1 MVTKISN
8 SLGQQIVNTIKD
20 VCSHDINFINP
31 AGIIIASTNETR
43 IGQFH
48 EAGYHAALAG
58 TTLEVTESSN
68 FSGTMHG
75 INMPLYHDGRLL
87 AVIGI
92 TGEPDE
98 IRKYASLAEKI
109 TTLLIREQELNQY
122 SHRQADKKHF
132 IIQSL
137 IKNETE
143 NQEIVTQYLKEFH
156 VDPGSEKR
164 LILIQPGDQY
174 TSSNLSFSEQQIP
187 LIFSSMELELYTF
200 NYPGEFIAITDTA
213 DFNQKEKLL
222 KAFAREHTQTVHV
235 AVGKSVSLFQL
246 YLSYESALTAMKSI
260 INKSENYILFDELT
274 LELILSS
281 INISNRS
288 LFLEKTI
295 QSLSLQE
302 REILNTYFSE
312 DMSLSRTC
320 EKLFLHKNTLQYKLN
335 HIAGKCG
342 LNPRHFQDAV
352 LLYLALKLL

>member
-1 MVTKISN
+1 MITKIN
-8 SLGQQIVNTIKD
+8 NILGQQIVNTIKD
-20 VCSHDINFINP
+20 VCCHDINFIDP
-31 AGIIIASTNETR
+31 SGIIIASTNETR

-48 EAGYHAALAG
+48 EAGHQAALAG

-92 TGEPDE
+92 TGEPDT
-98 IRKYASLAEKI
+98 IRKYVSLAGKI

-122 SHRQADKKHF
+122 SHKQADKKHF

-143 NQEIVTQYLKEFH
+143 NHKILTEYLKEFH

-164 LILIQPGDQY
+164 LILIQPY
-174 TSSNLSFSEQQIP
+174 REHASANPSFSEQQIHQ
-187 LIFSSMELELYTF
+187 LFSSMELELYTF
-200 NYPGEFIAITDTA
+200 NYPGEFIAIIDTTD
-213 DFNQKEKLL
+213 FVKKEKLL
-222 KAFAREHTQTVHV
+222 KTFAQEHVQTLCI
-235 AVGKSVSLFQL
+235 AVGKSVALFHL
-246 YLSYESALTAMKSI
+246 HLSYESALTAMRSL
-260 INKSENYILFDELT
+260 INRAENYILSDELT

-281 INISNRS
+281 VNTSDRN

-295 QSLSLQE
+295 QVLSPQE
-302 REILNTYFSE
+302 LELLDAYFSE
-312 DMSLSRTC
+312 DMSLARTC
-320 EKLFLHKNTLQYKLN
+320 KKLFLHKNTLQYKLN
-335 HIAGKCG
+335 RIAEKCG

-352 LLYLALKLL
+352 LLYLALKF

>member
-1 MVTKISN
+1 MITKIN
-8 SLGQQIVNTIKD
+8 SILGQQIVNTIKD
-20 VCSHDINFINP
+20 VCSHDINFIDP
-31 AGIIIASTNETR
+31 SGIIIASTNEAR

-48 EAGYHAALAG
+48 EAGYQAAQAG
-58 TTLEVTESSN
+58 TTLEVTGNSN

-75 INMPLYHDGRLL
+75 INMPLYHDGHLL

-98 IRKYASLAEKI
+98 IRKYASLAGKI

-137 IKNETE
+137 IKNGTE
-143 NQEIVTQYLKEFH
+143 NQELLTNYLKEFH

-164 LILIQPGDQY
+164 LILIQPNKQY
-174 TSSNLSFSEQQIP
+174 TSLNPSFSEQQIQQ
-187 LIFSSMELELYTF
+187 LFSSMKLELYTF
-200 NYPGEFIAITDTA
+200 NYPGEFIAVTDIT

-222 KAFAREHTQTVHV
+222 KAFAREHPQTIQI
-235 AVGKSVSLFQL
+235 AVGKSVSLFRL
-246 YLSYESALTAMKSI
+246 HLSYESALTAMKSI
-260 INKSENYILFDELT
+260 MDHAENYILSDELT

-281 INISNRS
+281 VSSDNRN

-295 QSLSLQE
+295 QKLSSQD
-302 REILNTYFSE
+302 RELLNVYFSE

-342 LNPRHFQDAV
+342 LNPRHFQEAV
-352 LLYLALKLL
+352 LLYLALKF

>member
-1 MVTKISN
+1 MITKIN
-8 SLGQQIVNTIKD
+8 SILGQQIVNTIKD
-20 VCSHDINFINP
+20 VCSHDINFIDP
-31 AGIIIASTNETR
+31 SGIIIASTNEAR

-48 EAGYHAALAG
+48 EAGYQAAQAG
-58 TTLEVTESSN
+58 TTLEVTKSSN

-75 INMPLYHDGRLL
+75 INMPLYHDGHLL

-98 IRKYASLAEKI
+98 IRKYASLAGKI

-143 NQEIVTQYLKEFH
+143 NQELLTKYLKEFH
-156 VDPGSEKR
+156 VDSGSEKR
-164 LILIQPGDQY
+164 LILIQPNKQY
-174 TSSNLSFSEQQIP
+174 TSLNPSFSEQQIHQ
-187 LIFSSMELELYTF
+187 LFSSMKLELYTF
-200 NYPGEFIAITDTA
+200 NYPGEFIAVTDTT
-213 DFNQKEKLL
+213 DFDQKEKRL
-222 KAFAREHTQTVHV
+222 KAFAQEHTQTIQI
-235 AVGKSVSLFQL
+235 AVGKSVSLFRL
-246 YLSYESALTAMKSI
+246 HLSYESALTAMKSI
-260 INKSENYILFDELT
+260 MNHTDNYILSDELT

-281 INISNRS
+281 VSTDNQN

-295 QSLSLQE
+295 QKLSPQD
-302 REILNTYFSE
+302 RELLNAYFSE

-342 LNPRHFQDAV
+342 LNPRHFQEAV
-352 LLYLALKLL
+352 LLYLALKF

>member
-1 MVTKISN
+1 MITKIN
-8 SLGQQIVNTIKD
+8 SILGQQIVNTIKD
-20 VCSHDINFINP
+20 VCSHDINFIDP
-31 AGIIIASTNETR
+31 SGIIIASTNEAR

-48 EAGYHAALAG
+48 EAGYQAAQAG
-58 TTLEVTESSN
+58 TTLEVTGNSN

-75 INMPLYHDGRLL
+75 INMPLYHDGHLL

-98 IRKYASLAEKI
+98 IRKYASLAGKI

-143 NQEIVTQYLKEFH
+143 NQELLTNYLKEFH

-164 LILIQPGDQY
+164 LILIQPNKQY
-174 TSSNLSFSEQQIP
+174 TSLNPSFSEQQIQQ
-187 LIFSSMELELYTF
+187 LFSSMKLELYTF
-200 NYPGEFIAITDTA
+200 NYPGEFIAVTDIT

-222 KAFAREHTQTVHV
+222 KAFAREHPQTIQI
-235 AVGKSVSLFQL
+235 AVGKSVSLFRL
-246 YLSYESALTAMKSI
+246 HLSYESALTAMKSI
-260 INKSENYILFDELT
+260 MDHAENYILSDELT

-281 INISNRS
+281 ASSDNRN

-295 QSLSLQE
+295 QKLSSQD
-302 REILNTYFSE
+302 RELLNVYFSE

-342 LNPRHFQDAV
+342 LNPRHFQEAV
-352 LLYLALKLL
+352 LLYLALKF

>member
-1 MVTKISN
+1 MITKIN
-8 SLGQQIVNTIKD
+8 SILGQQIVNTIKD
-20 VCSHDINFINP
+20 VCSHDINFIDP
-31 AGIIIASTNETR
+31 SGTIIASTNETR

-48 EAGYHAALAG
+48 EAGHQAALAG
-58 TTLEVTESSN
+58 TTLEVTENSN

-98 IRKYASLAEKI
+98 IRKYVSLAGKI

-143 NQEIVTQYLKEFH
+143 NHEILAKYLKEFH

-164 LILIQPGDQY
+164 LILIQPDRQH
-174 TSSNLSFSEQQIP
+174 TVANPSFSEQQIQQ
-187 LIFSSMELELYTF
+187 LFSSMDLELYTF
-200 NYPGEFIAITDTA
+200 NYPGEFIAIIDTTDFA
-213 DFNQKEKLL
+213 KKEKLL
-222 KAFAREHTQTVHV
+222 KTFAQEHTQTLSI
-235 AVGKSVSLFQL
+235 AVGKSVALFHL
-246 YLSYESALTAMKSI
+246 HLSYEAALTAMKSL
-260 INKSENYILFDELT
+260 INKAENYILSDELT

-281 INISNRS
+281 VNTSNRN

-295 QSLSLQE
+295 QGLSPHE
-302 REILNTYFSE
+302 REILNAYFSE

-335 HIAGKCG
+335 HIAEKCG

-352 LLYLALKLL
+352 LLYLALKF

>member
-1 MVTKISN
+1 MITKIN
-8 SLGQQIVNTIKD
+8 SILGQQIVNTIKD
-20 VCSHDINFINP
+20 VCSHDINFIDP
-31 AGIIIASTNETR
+31 SGIIIASTNEAR

-48 EAGYHAALAG
+48 EAGYQAAQAG

-98 IRKYASLAEKI
+98 IRKYASLAGKI

-143 NQEIVTQYLKEFH
+143 NQELLTKYLKEFH

-164 LILIQPGDQY
+164 LILIQPNKQY
-174 TSSNLSFSEQQIP
+174 TSLNPSFSEQQIQQ
-187 LIFSSMELELYTF
+187 LFSSMKLELYTF
-200 NYPGEFIAITDTA
+200 NYPGEFIAVTDTT
-213 DFNQKEKLL
+213 DFDQKEKLL
-222 KAFAREHTQTVHV
+222 KTFAQEHPQTIQI
-235 AVGKSVSLFQL
+235 AVGKSVSLFRL
-246 YLSYESALTAMKSI
+246 HLSYESSLTAMKSI
-260 INKSENYILFDELT
+260 MNHTENYILSDELT

-281 INISNRS
+281 VSPDNRN

-295 QSLSLQE
+295 QKLSPQD
-302 REILNTYFSE
+302 RELLNAYFSE
-312 DMSLSRTC
+312 GMSLSRTC

-335 HIAGKCG
+335 HIAQKCR

-352 LLYLALKLL
+352 LLYLALKF